1 MSLGGKYSHKVSPS
15 GFEMNSLRIYTSYN
29 MATAGTGKN
38 THSAADIAQVE
49 LRMIQARWTGNV
61 RYNYIH
67 SKFKTLYESTLTNGV
82 YIREN
87 ISNNNVCHNHRM
99 EGDIGKD
106 WKHLRTKLGLNCK
119 YDWSH
124 YNILFN
130 KQKTSAGSNRLSSTL
145 SLFMRPWRI
154 FNFEAHSSFSL
165 SKQCSTTSSHLYR
178 SFFHTLNLFA
188 TPARWVFAIKNE
200 CHHSADRSEKFDL
213 YSSAHAAYKTQKY
226 ELRLDCKNLWGYNK
240 REYKAISILGTNA
253 SKGNSGNPHLL
264 ALTCEKTRK
273 AMASKSFSSSPHI
286 FHKLN
291 DT

>member
-1 MSLGGKYSHKVSPS
+1 MTGATTTFCS
-15 GFEMNSLRIYTSYN
+15 TSRRPRQA
-29 MATAGTGKN
+29 ATDCHLHCHCLCVHG
-38 THSAADIAQVE
+38 E
-49 LRMIQARWTGNV
+49 
-61 RYNYIH
+61 Y
-67 SKFKTLYESTLTNGV
+67 STLKH
-82 YIREN
+82 IHHSPFP
-87 ISNNNVCHNHRM
+87 SNVPPHP
-99 EGDIGKD
+99 
-106 WKHLRTKLGLNCK
+106 
-119 YDWSH
+119 
-124 YNILFN
+124 
-130 KQKTSAGSNRLSSTL
+130 A
-145 SLFMRPWRI
+145 I
-154 FNFEAHSSFSL
+154 FTEV
-165 SKQCSTTSSHLYR
+165 
-178 SFFHTLNLFA
+178 FFHTLNLFA

-240 REYKAISILGTNA
+240 REYKDISILGTNA